1 MSGMERENCMITVKC
16 QEIPLK
22 TAAAK
27 IRLAGFGGELAEIR
41 LRAGKRAVA
50 VAADGTMRVCSEP
63 FTAEDIA
70 NCFAELC
77 RYSVHSYADEIA
89 QGYVTLDGGHR
100 VGICG
105 TAVMRDGKIETLRD
119 ISSLNIRIARQV
131 RGCAGELYGRV
142 FDRPRSL
149 LLAGKPMSGKTTLLR
164 DLTRLLGERY
174 KVTLIDSRNEISA
187 CVRGTPTLD
196 VGQHTDVLC
205 GCPKSEGIFLAL
217 RSMSPEII
225 VCDEIGRDHGAVERC
240 MFCGVRLIASVHAE
254 SIAELKRRSGIAE
267 LLPMFE
273 YAAVIGEKCR
283 LNELCRTE
291 EIQ

>member
-1 MSGMERENCMITVKC
+1 MITVKG

-27 IRLAGFGGELAEIR
+27 IRLTGFRGDLAEIR
-41 LRAGKRAVA
+41 LRAGRRAVA
-50 VAADGTMRVCSEP
+50 VTAEGIMQTCSEP

-77 RYSVHSYADEIA
+77 RYSVHSYTSEIA
-89 QGYVTLDGGHR
+89 EGYITLDGGHR

-105 TAVMRDGKIETLRD
+105 TAVMRDNKIETMRD

-131 RGCAGELYGRV
+131 RGCAGELYSRI

-149 LLAGKPMSGKTTLLR
+149 LLAGKPMCGKTTLLR
-164 DLTRLLGERY
+164 DLTRILGERH

-196 VGQHTDVLC
+196 IGQHTDVIC
-205 GCPKSEGIFLAL
+205 GCPKSEGILLAL

-225 VCDEIGRDHGAVERC
+225 ICDEIGRDHEAVEQC
-240 MFCGVRLIASVHAE
+240 LFCGVKLIASAHAG
-254 SIAELKRRSGIAE
+254 SIAELRRRHGIAG

-273 YAAVIGEKCR
+273 YTAVRGEKGCLTEIYR
-283 LNELCRTE
+283 SEEL
-291 EIQ
+291 